1 MWWTRWGMSNSAGRE
16 PYGFRKI
23 APRAGVLVILAGF
36 LLACFAAGAAA
47 EDQAQL
53 KEILGQADRARGN
66 LGGVVWAVHI
76 DSVENGREDLR
87 DLKVQAKGYNF
98 LATIVDPAK
107 VRGQRLLMVDRNMWF
122 MKPGLTKPVPI
133 SARQKLVGGV
143 SYGDI
148 ASTNYAEDYVPT
160 QLPDERVN
168 DQICYVLNLKAIDQK
183 ATYDRIKYWIVK
195 EKLLGV
201 KAEYYT
207 VSGKM
212 LKTALF
218 EFANQVELEGRQQSF
233 ISKMSITD
241 AVTVT
246 NTAVLNFRDAALRE
260 VPDSILDVNLLMS
273 R

>member
-1 MWWTRWGMSNSAGRE
+1 MWWTRWGMSSGAERKPHNL
-16 PYGFRKI
+16 RKI
-23 APRAGVLVILAGF
+23 AIRAGMLVIPVAIVM
-36 LLACFAAGAAA
+36 AWVASAAVA

-53 KEILGQADRARGN
+53 KEILRQADRARGN

-76 DSVENGREDLR
+76 DSVENGRKDLR

-98 LATIVDPAK
+98 LATIVEPAK

-160 QLPDERVN
+160 QLADEQV
-168 DQICYVLNLKAIDQK
+168 DGVLCYVFDLKAIDQK
-183 ATYDRIKYWIVK
+183 ATYDQIKYWIAK

-201 KAEYYT
+201 KAEYFT

-218 EFANQVELEGRQQSF
+218 EFANQVELESRQQSF

-246 NTAVLNFRDAALRE
+246 NTAVLGFSDASLRE
-260 VPDSILDVNLLMS
+260 IPDSVLDVNLLMS